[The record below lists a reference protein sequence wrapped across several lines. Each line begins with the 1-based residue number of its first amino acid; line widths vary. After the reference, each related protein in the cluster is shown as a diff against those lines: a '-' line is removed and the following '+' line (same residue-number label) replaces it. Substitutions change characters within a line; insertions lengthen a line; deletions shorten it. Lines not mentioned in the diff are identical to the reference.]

1 VWWSLI
7 GIELWLGT
15 AASSLLALLSAQCGT
30 DEDPWRLCPEPEI
43 TTGTRQTSEMV
54 QRHTTLQVNARLSL
68 SFSAN
73 NRCDGPPLS
82 YMTGNI
88 PAKAHLAQVLDENPG
103 NLLLH
108 IAVPSACS
116 RHQEHCASK
125 SHGFIRATFSTSLFT
140 SFTSELC
147 STGTR
152 FLGISPVGPAH
163 AVTVSWRLSELGTS
177 GSSTGARVCEAREH
191 GFSQWNVPPDPGAP
205 NSSPVLP
212 PCAAAFVGEW
222 MQQRTENY
230 IEYLREVRH
239 QRKSGGKNDRL
250 NSNDICEAETTFG
263 GVSARMLLVH
273 LSY

>member
-1 VWWSLI
+1 MKIL
-7 GIELWLGT
+7 GI
-15 AASSLLALLSAQCGT
+15 CFF
-30 DEDPWRLCPEPEI
+30 
-43 TTGTRQTSEMV
+43 
-54 QRHTTLQVNARLSL
+54 TLQCHRHVHAIKSTARVSL
-68 SFSAN
+68 TALYEL
-73 NRCDGPPLS
+73 PLA
-82 YMTGNI
+82 
-88 PAKAHLAQVLDENPG
+88 PA
-103 NLLLH
+103 
-108 IAVPSACS
+108 S
-116 RHQEHCASK
+116 
-125 SHGFIRATFSTSLFT
+125 

-163 AVTVSWRLSELGTS
+163 AVTVAWRLSDSELGTS

-191 GFSQWNVPPDPGAP
+191 GFSHWNVPPDPGAP